1 MIESVWMKYHHGNSV
16 CISSQVGCRMGCRFC
31 ASTIG
36 GLVRCLTPS
45 EMLDQIYRIQEDTGE
60 RVSNLVVMGT
70 GEPMDNY
77 DNLVRFVRLLS
88 SQEGLNISQRNIT
101 VSTCG
106 IVPNMYKLADEG
118 LQITLALSLHAPNDE
133 KRRELM
139 PIANKYSI
147 DEILDACRN
156 YFAKTGRRITFVF
169 ASASPVGN
177 LPNLFVVA
185 DGMGGHN
192 AGDFASRYGVSVLV
206 ESVKR
211 DTNFNPVRIIRHGI
225 EAANSQIFEQAK
237 RDISM
242 EGMGT
247 TMVVATVVGN
257 YAYVANVGDSRL
269 YLAAD
274 GTFDQVTQDHS
285 LIAEMVRLGEL
296 TPEQARNH
304 PDKNIITRAVGT
316 QDTVKID
323 FFDIQLEEGN
333 QLVMCSDGLS
343 NMVTDEEIFELICRE
358 DGEDKA
364 KRLIDKANANGG
376 RDNIAVIVVEP
387 FTNEVKEC

>member
-1 MIESVWMKYHHGNSV
+1 MIS
-16 CISSQVGCRMGCRFC
+16 
-31 ASTIG
+31 A
-36 GLVRCLTPS
+36 L
-45 EMLDQIYRIQEDTGE
+45 
-60 RVSNLVVMGT
+60 
-70 GEPMDNY
+70 
-77 DNLVRFVRLLS
+77 
-88 SQEGLNISQRNIT
+88 
-101 VSTCG
+101 
-106 IVPNMYKLADEG
+106 PNRK
-118 LQITLALSLHAPNDE
+118 
-133 KRRELM
+133 
-139 PIANKYSI
+139 
-147 DEILDACRN
+147 
-156 YFAKTGRRITFVF
+156 KTGLFLRIT
-169 ASASPVGN
+169 ACLCITTP
-177 LPNLFVVA
+177 P
-185 DGMGGHN
+185 GGYSNH
-192 AGDFASRYGVSVLV
+192 
-206 ESVKR
+206 
-211 DTNFNPVRIIRHGI
+211 
-225 EAANSQIFEQAK
+225 
-237 RDISM
+237 
-242 EGMGT
+242 
-247 TMVVATVVGN
+247 
-257 YAYVANVGDSRL
+257 SRL

-343 NMVTDEEIFELICRE
+343 NLVTDEEIFELICRE